1 MDTMIE
7 QAKMKAQG
15 LYRQAQ
21 MNVETPYAEQI
32 AENERIDKTTTNEML
47 DCLDK
52 ELAEL
57 NQIVMYLYERTAPIL
72 RTNSNDKNCGVF
84 AQREDGS
91 PLTNNIIHKINAVR
105 AIQSSLKNLINNI
118 DL

>member
-1 MDTMIE
+1 MNMNE
-7 QAKMKAQG
+7 KLKMVAQG
-15 LYRQAQ
+15 TYTQTKLG
-21 MNVETPYAEQI
+21 VETPYVEQI
-32 AENERIDKTTTNEML
+32 AENERIDKITTNEML

-72 RTNSNDKNCGVF
+72 RTNPNDKNCGIF

-91 PLTNNIIHKINAVR
+91 PLTNNIIHKINTVR
-105 AIQSSLKNLINNI
+105 AIQSSLKNLIDSI